1 MLPLLLL
8 PSIAAIIL
16 SIVIVRCYYFYCGHG
31 MLHTIASIASLL
43 LPLQSVL
50 PFFSIA
56 RTWLSFDHSCPSS
69 FTHCEDGVVLIIVLA
84 LFQIFLV
91 NDCNCYCCPQHEI
104 LCLIIC
110 LLQHPLIVPQNTDIN
125 RMNMKMIMGGA
136 FSC

>member
-1 MLPLLLL
+1 M
-8 PSIAAIIL
+8 
-16 SIVIVRCYYFYCGHG
+16 Y
-31 MLHTIASIASLL
+31 TITSIASLL

-69 FTHCEDGVVLIIVLA
+69 FTHCEDGVVLIVLA
-84 LFQIFLV
+84 LYQIFLV

-110 LLQHPLIVPQNTDIN
+110 LLQQPPIVPQNTD
-125 RMNMKMIMGGA
+125 MYKLDK
-136 FSC
+136 